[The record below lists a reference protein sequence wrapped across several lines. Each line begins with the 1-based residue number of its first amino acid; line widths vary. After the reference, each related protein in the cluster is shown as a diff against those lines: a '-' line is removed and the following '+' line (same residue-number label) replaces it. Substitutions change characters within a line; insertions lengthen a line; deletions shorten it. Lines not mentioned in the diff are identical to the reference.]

1 MGLTMAELKDK
12 PLLFWAADFSMP
24 SCHPVAPMAWAVCPP
39 WGSPL
44 NALACARCSWDGL
57 PSPGWVTRGLP
68 GGMVI
73 TAQKVPQAG
82 TTRLPNVA
90 ICSGAF
96 TRICRGCG
104 GARGRGAGS
113 SAAGRAG
120 GGEGTGRAGSTRR
133 VHLGE

>member
-1 MGLTMAELKDK
+1 MGLTRAELKNRA
-12 PLLFWAADFSMP
+12 LLFWAADFSMP
-24 SCHPVAPMAWAVCPP
+24 FCHPVAPMTWAECPP

-44 NALACARCSWDGL
+44 HAQAALGWAPQPRLGEEGAFLEGWSSQ
-57 PSPGWVTRGLP
+57 PS
-68 GGMVI
+68 
-73 TAQKVPQAG
+73 KVPQAG

-90 ICSGAF
+90 ICSGTF

-133 VHLGE
+133 VDLGE